1 MNKEK
6 PLLLHYD
13 KSTFIV
19 IRVLCVNEEN
29 YIEYTYKYRTLLVMI
44 EVYFSYKY
52 SITYY
57 TNAEVCF
64 SEYMFLG
71 VKTYK
76 SLRWSVC
83 QSPKSLELPLARMDD
98 IRWHWMTLDDVRKN
112 EIQYIVDNWNIG
124 ILIYCYNEILE

>member
-29 YIEYTYKYRTLLVMI
+29 DIEYTYKYRTLLVMI

-83 QSPKSLELPLARMDD
+83 QSQKSLELPLARMDD
-98 IRWHWMTLDDVRKN
+98 IRWHWMTLDDIGWRQEKWN
-112 EIQYIVDNWNIG
+112 SIYSGQLKYWNIN
-124 ILIYCYNEILE
+124 ILL